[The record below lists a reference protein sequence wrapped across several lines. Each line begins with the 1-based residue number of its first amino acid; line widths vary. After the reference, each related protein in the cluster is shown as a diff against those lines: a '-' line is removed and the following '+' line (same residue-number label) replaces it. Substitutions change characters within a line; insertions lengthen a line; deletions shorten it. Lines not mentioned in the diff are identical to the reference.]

1 MLLRQCLRRKYLIQQ
16 HISDPKFN
24 IQFAKS
30 HSEQGGGK
38 LYDPWYPISY
48 HTNLI
53 WLKGSGKINYENLKI
68 TAHIGKQNRNV
79 LSSPSLQIHNPQ
91 SRGLGLARLIVHT
104 SNIFHCNW
112 WQPWQWH
119 VMSLCS
125 MWWHVTCV
133 TWWQGLST
141 GVHPPPARHILL
153 HAPPRRQPHRVFPM
167 PGMSS
172 LVSAVTWIWNR

>member
-112 WQPWQWH
+112 LTAMTMTCDEPLFH
-119 VMSLCS
+119 VMTCY
-125 MWWHVTCV
+125 MCDMVTG
-133 TWWQGLST
+133 TEHRSPPT
-141 GVHPPPARHILL
+141 SSSAHPTPRSAPPPAT
-153 HAPPRRQPHRVFPM
+153 
-167 PGMSS
+167 PGLSNARDVQSS
-172 LVSAVTWIWNR
+172 VRCNMDLK